1 MRLLFFFVALVRIDP
16 DVAFRLCVRTS
27 QFSAKLDDGSSVD
40 VPRKCV
46 EWVVDYSSFTLEM
59 LELELSKWI
68 TWGKCQELKI
78 YEFDPS
84 SGDER
89 ELMDDKTLSLAF
101 SEKHTSRRMVLFVD
115 VVDKPSDLL
124 GNSGVTEVVM
134 SSVADI
140 GSAQA
145 HSSMEEHDVID
156 WDSLDI
162 IPIPEEQIGA
172 PVTLMDEDAM
182 YEC

>member
-1 MRLLFFFVALVRIDP
+1 
-16 DVAFRLCVRTS
+16 
-27 QFSAKLDDGSSVD
+27 
-40 VPRKCV
+40 
-46 EWVVDYSSFTLEM
+46 
-59 LELELSKWI
+59 
-68 TWGKCQELKI
+68 
-78 YEFDPS
+78 
-84 SGDER
+84 
-89 ELMDDKTLSLAF
+89 
-101 SEKHTSRRMVLFVD
+101 MVLFVD
-115 VVDKPSDLL
+115 IVDKPSDLL

-134 SSVADI
+134 SSVTDI

-156 WDSLDI
+156 WDSLDV

>member
-1 MRLLFFFVALVRIDP
+1 MRLLFFFGALVRIDL

-89 ELMDDKTLSLAF
+89 ELMDDKTLLKSI
-101 SEKHTSRRMVLFVD
+101 H
-115 VVDKPSDLL
+115 L
-124 GNSGVTEVVM
+124 GG
-134 SSVADI
+134 
-140 GSAQA
+140 
-145 HSSMEEHDVID
+145 
-156 WDSLDI
+156 WFYL
-162 IPIPEEQIGA
+162 
-172 PVTLMDEDAM
+172 
-182 YEC
+182 